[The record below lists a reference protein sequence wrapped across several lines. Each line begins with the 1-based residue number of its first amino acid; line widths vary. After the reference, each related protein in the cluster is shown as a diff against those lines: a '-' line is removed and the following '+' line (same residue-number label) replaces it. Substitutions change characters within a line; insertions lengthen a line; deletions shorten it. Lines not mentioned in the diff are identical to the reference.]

1 MAAKK
6 ANRQKAT
13 AGKANNDAVSAVY
26 VGDSTN
32 YHIYQVAN
40 GKKVVGSLYFDK
52 ESEVPKEVTLNL
64 LTPANKEWR
73 GIVEKLRGNAREG
86 SKNYDRL
93 SLVLAG
99 D

>member
-6 ANRQKAT
+6 ANRKKVAT
-13 AGKANNDAVSAVY
+13 GKNDNSAISAVY

-52 ESEVPKEVTLNL
+52 ENEVPKEITVRL
-64 LTPANKEWR
+64 LTPVNGEWR
-73 GIVEKLRGNAREG
+73 GAVEKLRGNAKGG
-86 SKNYDRL
+86 SKNHDRL
-93 SLVLAG
+93 TAVLAE
-99 D
+99 